1 MRIDR
6 QLVVRVESSAAEF
19 AQRQTAALASRSPSI
34 GAAAAALDG
43 GALIAFGPGR
53 YVNRAIG
60 VGFGGT
66 PADEIVAAIDDF
78 YSLRSMAPSL
88 EIGPWADAALLPAL
102 SAAGYRLERF
112 RNVYARDLGSVP
124 AEPAN
129 EIALVDVLTANDRS
143 SILAGEV
150 PADSDARRFSD
161 EYCDAAAEVEGTMDF
176 VALVDGLP
184 AACGS
189 LNPVDGVGWLG
200 GAATRAE
207 HRGQGLQTSLL
218 KHRLRVARVLGCSIA
233 AATAL
238 PDGQSA
244 RNLERLG
251 FGLLYTQAVLTKPR

>member
-6 QLVVRVESSAAEF
+6 QLVTRVEGSATEF
-19 AQRQTAALASRSPSI
+19 ALRQTAALAIRSPSI
-34 GAAAAALDG
+34 GAAAARLDG

-60 VGFGGT
+60 VGLGGT

-78 YSLRSMAPSL
+78 YSSRSMAPSL

-102 SAAGYRLERF
+102 SAAGYQLERF

-124 AEPAN
+124 AEPTN
-129 EIALVDVLTANDRS
+129 EIALVDVLTANDRR
-143 SILAGEV
+143 SILAGDV
-150 PADSDARRFSD
+150 PADSDARRISD
-161 EYCDAAAEVEGTMDF
+161 EYCDAAAGVEGTMDF
-176 VALVDGLP
+176 VALVDGAP

-200 GAATRAE
+200 SAATRTE
-207 HRGQGLQTSLL
+207 HRGKGLQTSLL
-218 KHRLRVARVLGCSIA
+218 KHRLRVARVLGCRIA

-251 FGLLYTQAVLTKPR
+251 FDLLYTQAVLTKSR